1 MKKDRIAPPTQRIMG
16 TKVLLQAELAA
27 NAKHFSAH
35 NARSSDVKIP
45 YFGFMDGLRRFDGSK
60 RGFAAE
66 VGLGVLTLVSRPY
79 GRQAN
84 AMPVAE
90 PDTGVLLDTTYQR
103 LLVFRTGSKHAAGIL
118 GILHVEDI
126 GTLATG
132 PSVHPDVV
140 ARPTKALIFETDT
153 LKYAFTDADGEL
165 QFTGIAADNEDG
177 YEYAV
182 EDVIVGECNELR
194 ATDISESVRTSAVAR
209 TIGSGVVGG
218 FRTMLQERRRR

>member
-1 MKKDRIAPPTQRIMG
+1 MKKDRIAPPSQHIMG
-16 TKVLLQAELAA
+16 TKMLLQAELAA
-27 NAKHFSAH
+27 SAKHFSAH
-35 NARSSDVKIP
+35 NTRSSDVKIP

-84 AMPVAE
+84 TAPLVE

-103 LLVFRTGSKHAAGIL
+103 LLVFRTTSKHAAGIL
-118 GILHVEDI
+118 GILHVEDV
-126 GTLATG
+126 GTLAAG

-140 ARPTKALIFETDT
+140 ARPTKALVFEADSI
-153 LKYAFTDADGEL
+153 KYAFTDEDGEL
-165 QFTGIAADNEDG
+165 QCTGIAADNEEG
-177 YEYAV
+177 YDYAV
-182 EDVIVGECNELR
+182 NDVIVSECAELR
-194 ATDISESVRTSAVAR
+194 ATDISEAVRTGAVAR

-218 FRTMLQERRRR
+218 FRTMLQERRQR